1 MLSTTGI
8 LSPTTSVELSVG
20 RAHNSL
26 DFIVQNE
33 QLRRSAAGL
42 SGMPLLFPDAVQD
55 DYIPDF
61 RFNGGRAGGN
71 AGFYQTDRGPFTN
84 QNTTWD
90 ALANLTKIWGSH
102 SAKFGVYYQSSYK
115 PQSVFASFNS
125 QINFIDDANNP
136 FDTGFPLRQ
145 RRHRRVQP
153 VHAGFEVRPAR
164 VALQELRVVRSRTT
178 GRPRSTPDPGLRRAL
193 LLHDAAVG
201 HDPAGVQLPARPV
214 RREPGRRASTGR
226 SASAPLRA
234 RAPTGA
240 RWIRRSSTRAWRPP
254 WGTRSTDRFV
264 GRLVPGSNRFNGA
277 FQAGQGIDDQPAGRQ
292 RLQAC
297 RPGSASPTTS
307 RARARRSSAAAPAS
321 STTGR
326 RATMVF
332 DMVANAPGVLVSTLQ
347 WGRLQDLTR
356 RRTGDPEPDALA
368 EPERASTSSRPRS
381 TPGTSASSTS

>member
-90 ALANLTKIWGSH
+90 AIANLTKIWGSH
-102 SAKFGVYYQSSYK
+102 SAKFGVYYQSSFK

-136 FDTGFPLRQ
+136 FDTGFPT
-145 RRHRRVQP
+145 P
-153 VHAGFEVRPAR
+153 TPPPACSTSTPRPRSTRCPNGATR
-164 VALQELRVVRSRTT
+164 TSSGSSRTT
-178 GRPRSTPDPGLRRAL
+178 GRPR
-193 LLHDAAVG
+193 AA
-201 HDPAGVQLPARPV
+201 
-214 RREPGRRASTGR
+214 
-226 SASAPLRA
+226 
-234 RAPTGA
+234 
-240 RWIRRSSTRAWRPP
+240 
-254 WGTRSTDRFV
+254 
-264 GRLVPGSNRFNGA
+264 
-277 FQAGQGIDDQPAGRQ
+277 
-292 RLQAC
+292 
-297 RPGSASPTTS
+297 
-307 RARARRSSAAAPAS
+307 
-321 STTGR
+321 
-326 RATMVF
+326 
-332 DMVANAPGVLVSTLQ
+332 
-347 WGRLQDLTR
+347 
-356 RRTGDPEPDALA
+356 
-368 EPERASTSSRPRS
+368 
-381 TPGTSASSTS
+381 